1 MLSTNKYE
9 RLISRNYNKNK
20 VKLRIQY
27 LSLPGGSTSTLA
39 FPLCLKHGMDYSG
52 EFFRE
57 YGTSVLYI
65 ISHYHMEKTEAGLK
79 GLYTGSLYLRNN
91 TEDTQVR
98 IVQLQTTV
106 TALVLLC
113 GVLHCDRSQS

>member
-1 MLSTNKYE
+1 
-9 RLISRNYNKNK
+9 
-20 VKLRIQY
+20 
-27 LSLPGGSTSTLA
+27 
-39 FPLCLKHGMDYSG
+39 MDHSG
-52 EFFRE
+52 EFFI
-57 YGTSVLYI
+57 GTSVLYI

-98 IVQLQTTV
+98 IVQLQTTI